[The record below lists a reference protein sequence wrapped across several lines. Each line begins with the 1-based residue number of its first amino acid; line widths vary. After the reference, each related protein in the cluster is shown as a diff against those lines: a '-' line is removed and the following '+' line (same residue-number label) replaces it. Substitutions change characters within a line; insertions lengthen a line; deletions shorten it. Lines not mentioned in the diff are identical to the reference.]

1 VPVPPALEPAA
12 QQRAGLLVLGVEP
25 GSPAE
30 RAGLLV
36 GDLVLAVGGRA
47 VHRTDELMTLL
58 TEDRIGGTETVRF
71 ARAGQI
77 QEAQITIG
85 DRPAAA

>member
-1 VPVPPALEPAA
+1 
-12 QQRAGLLVLGVEP
+12 
-25 GSPAE
+25 
-30 RAGLLV
+30 
-36 GDLVLAVGGRA
+36 VGGRA